1 MVIWQCKKLDSDV
14 KISAIPNG
22 LEKYMAFTINID
34 LVFID
39 SMQFKK
45 FSLDIFVKN
54 LSDNLSP

>member
-1 MVIWQCKKLDSDV
+1 MVVWQCKKLDSDV
-14 KISAIPNG
+14 KISAMPNG
-22 LEKYMAFTINID
+22 LEKYTAFTSNID

>member
-22 LEKYMAFTINID
+22 LEKYTAFTINID

>member
-1 MVIWQCKKLDSDV
+1 MVVWQCKKLDSDV
-14 KISAIPNG
+14 KISAMPNG
-22 LEKYMAFTINID
+22 LEKYTAFTINID

>member
-1 MVIWQCKKLDSDV
+1 MVVWQCKKLDSDV
-14 KISAIPNG
+14 KISAMPNG
-22 LEKYMAFTINID
+22 LEKYTAFTSNID

-39 SMQFKK
+39 SMQFMK

>member
-22 LEKYMAFTINID
+22 LEKYTAFIINID

>member
-22 LEKYMAFTINID
+22 LEKYTAFTINID

-39 SMQFKK
+39 SMQFKN

>member
-1 MVIWQCKKLDSDV
+1 MVVWQSKKLDSDV
-14 KISAIPNG
+14 KISAMPNG
-22 LEKYMAFTINID
+22 LEKYTAFTSNID

-39 SMQFKK
+39 SMQFMK

>member
-22 LEKYMAFTINID
+22 LEKYTAFTINID

-39 SMQFKK
+39 SMQFMK
-45 FSLDIFVKN
+45 FSLNVFVKD
-54 LSDNLSP
+54 LSDNFCP

>member
-14 KISAIPNG
+14 KICAIPNG
-22 LEKYMAFTINID
+22 LEKYTAFTINID

>member
-22 LEKYMAFTINID
+22 LEKYTAFTINID

-45 FSLDIFVKN
+45 FSLVIFVKN

>member
-1 MVIWQCKKLDSDV
+1 MVVWQCKKLDSDV

-22 LEKYMAFTINID
+22 LEKYKAFTSNID

-39 SMQFKK
+39 SMQFMK